1 MLLFLF
7 FQRNMIEKMLSTTGR
22 YIRLMQKKFTRP
34 DNWRVFSRSLP
45 VEMEKLGINT
55 VGIIV
60 LISVF
65 MGMIMTMQ
73 TVMNT
78 ENPMLPRYST
88 GLVLRDTL
96 LLEFSSTIMS
106 LLLAGKVGSNIASEL
121 GTMRITEQIDALDI
135 MGVNSANYLILPKIV
150 GLMICMPMLVTLSV
164 FCGLAGGCIVALFTD
179 MITISDFLYGIQYAF
194 VPYYFTYSIIKSFF
208 FGFII
213 ASISAFYGYYAYGGA
228 LDVGKASTNAVVN
241 SSVFVLG
248 INVLLTKLL
257 LA

>member
-22 YIRLMQKKFTRP
+22 YIRLMQKTFTRP

-194 VPYYFTYSIIKSFF
+194 VPYYFM
-208 FGFII
+208 
-213 ASISAFYGYYAYGGA
+213 
-228 LDVGKASTNAVVN
+228 
-241 SSVFVLG
+241 G
-248 INVLLTKLL
+248 IMHT
-257 LA
+257 AEH